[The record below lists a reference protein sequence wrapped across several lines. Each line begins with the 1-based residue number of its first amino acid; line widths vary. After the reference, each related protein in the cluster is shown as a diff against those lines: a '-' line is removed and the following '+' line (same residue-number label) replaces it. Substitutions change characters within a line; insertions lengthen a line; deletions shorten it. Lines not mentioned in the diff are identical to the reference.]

1 MNTFIMINSTS
12 NFILFLLLIGMIS
25 CNQPTPESAKLEHIQ
40 IIRDQWGV
48 PHIIAPTDADVAYG
62 LAWVQCEDDFNTMQE
77 QMLGVKGMLG
87 EVKGQEGIVVDFG
100 VKFMGLREIVEERYD
115 QDISPDFKKVLQSF
129 VDGANAYA
137 ALHPEEVLV
146 KGMFPLRGQDLIM
159 GYLLG
164 MVDVSGAGKDL
175 QRIMNGTIKN
185 DIPNKNNPVKNSPP
199 LEETKRKSKGSNAIA
214 ISRNKT
220 TDGKT
225 YLAINS
231 HQPLEG
237 WYSWYEAHLISD
249 EGMNI
254 LGGTFPG
261 GVTIFH
267 GINENLGWAHTV
279 NHADF
284 SDVYQL
290 TMNPENEL
298 QYRFDG
304 EWQTLEKT
312 RYWSWLK
319 LWKFIKIPIRK
330 TIYQSKYGPTFETED
345 GFFSWRYTV
354 NLDIRA
360 AEQWYR
366 MNKAKNF
373 VDFKK
378 ALEMQGIPCT
388 NIVYADREDNIFYIS
403 NGRIPVRNPE
413 YDWRQVLQ
421 GDTSATLWQTKYYPI
436 DSLPQVLNPSSGY
449 VFNTNNTPFSSSD
462 SLHNPPE
469 TSLNQLLG
477 YLPAHAENNRSARFL
492 ELITQYDSLS
502 YQDFKR
508 IKFDQQY
515 PSPLSHPRMKNL
527 ELLLQLDASKHPQIA
542 DAIQLLQSWNRKNN
556 IENTTAPL
564 FILSLNNLMDSL
576 KAADVYRIGNRITEG
591 HCVAAIEKAV
601 EELKGDYQSIE
612 VPLGTLQRHIRGE
625 VNIPLGGAPDV
636 LGAMYSKKQD
646 NNQYKGVAGESYIEL
661 VRFSE
666 DGGVEI
672 ESINAYGTSAKPNR
686 PHHTDQMKPFAE
698 QRLKKMTLDRETV
711 LAEADTIYVPLGV
724 VK

>member
-1 MNTFIMINSTS
+1 MIKSTLQI
-12 NFILFLLLIGMIS
+12 ILLLLIIGLTS
-25 CNQPTPESAKLEHIQ
+25 CNQTPPKSSPLDQIQ
-40 IIRDQWGV
+40 IVRDQWGV
-48 PHIIAPTDADVAYG
+48 PHIFAPTDKEVAYG

-77 QMLGVKGMLG
+77 QMLAIKGMLG
-87 EVKGQEGIVVDFG
+87 EVKGQDRIVVDFG
-100 VKFMGLREIVEERYD
+100 VKFMGLREIVEERYE
-115 QDISPDFKKVLQSF
+115 QDLAADFREVLQYF

-137 ALHPEEVLV
+137 ALHPEEVLL

-185 DIPNKNNPVKNSPP
+185 DIKSSPP
-199 LEETKRKSKGSNAIA
+199 KNTSKNFQQIKNTKIKSPPSEGTKGRFKGSNAIA

-237 WYSWYEAHLISD
+237 WYSWYEAHLVSE

-261 GVTIFH
+261 GVNIFH
-267 GINENLGWAHTV
+267 GANENLGWAHTV

-290 TMNPENEL
+290 TMNPDNDL

-304 EWQTLEKT
+304 EWLTLETT

-366 MNKAKNF
+366 MNKAQNF
-373 VDFKK
+373 AGFKK

-403 NGRIPVRNPE
+403 NGRIPVRNSLYAWE
-413 YDWRQVLQ
+413 GVLP
-421 GDTSATLWQTKYYPI
+421 GDTSSTLWTTNYYPI
-436 DSLPQVLNPSSGY
+436 DSLPQVLNPESGY

-462 SLHNPPE
+462 SLNNPPE
-469 TSLNQLLG
+469 TSLNKLLG
-477 YLPAHAENNRSARFL
+477 YLPTHAENNRSSRFL
-492 ELITQYDSLS
+492 ELISQYDSLS
-502 YQDFKR
+502 YEDFKR
-508 IKFDQQY
+508 IKFDQHY
-515 PSPLSHPRMKNL
+515 PTPLAHPKMKNL
-527 ELLLQLDASKHPQIA
+527 ELLLQLEAAKHPEIA
-542 DAIQLLQSWNRKNN
+542 DAIEALQSWDRNCNR
-556 IENTTAPL
+556 ESTTAPL
-564 FILSLNNLMDSL
+564 FILSLNHLTDSL
-576 KAADVYRIGNRITEG
+576 KAADRYKLGNPISEAE
-591 HCVAAIEKAV
+591 CVAAI
-601 EELKGDYQSIE
+601 LKGKTEMLANHQSLRL
-612 VPLGTLQRHIRGE
+612 PLGELQRHIRGD

-636 LGAMYSKKQD
+636 LGAMYSKKLEDGSHQH
-646 NNQYKGVAGESYIEL
+646 KGVAGESYIEL

-666 DGGVEI
+666 NGVEI
-672 ESINAYGTSAKPNR
+672 ESVNAYGTSAKP
-686 PHHTDQMKPFAE
+686 
-698 QRLKKMTLDRETV
+698 
-711 LAEADTIYVPLGV
+711 
-724 VK
+724 